1 MAFGSFCGNC
11 CAWFSVIG
19 VFTFGTLA
27 MMLYRRNPPVV
38 EHKFH
43 LKEGQDTKIDERMQ
57 LMITMQFIMI
67 VAALS
72 CFGCAFVLEK
82 KEAR

>member
-43 LKEGQDTKIDERMQ
+43 MKEGQDDMYY
-57 LMITMQFIMI
+57 ITAENI
-67 VAALS
+67 AAVSSL
-72 CFGCAFVLEK
+72 
-82 KEAR
+82 